1 MHSLLTSSLIAMAV
15 PAATGPCPNGV
26 IDQLDGLYRWHVQQ
40 MDQRDEPVAALSSQR
55 QRFTPSLF
63 ELLVQARTLTPVRD
77 GRFLDFDVFS
87 NTQASTFGARVTSCS
102 AEQGGAIQAEVA
114 VTVGLRRVPS
124 ETPTRLLYDMTRSST
139 GKDSWRINDITYLD
153 GQAFQLRPFLQT
165 LINPRP

>member
-15 PAATGPCPNGV
+15 PTATGPCPNGV
-26 IDQLDGLYRWHVQQ
+26 IHQLDGLYRWHVRD
-40 MDQRDEPVAALSSQR
+40 MEQRADPVEALSSQR

-63 ELLVQARTLTPVRD
+63 ELLLQARTLTPVRD

-87 NTQASTFGARVTSCS
+87 NTQASTFGARVTGCS
-102 AEQGGAIQAEVA
+102 AEKEGSIQAEVA

-124 ETPTRLLYDMTRSST
+124 ETPTRLLYDMTRSSK

-165 LINPRP
+165 LINPSP

>member
-1 MHSLLTSSLIAMAV
+1 MHSLLTTSLIAMAV

-26 IDQLDGLYRWHVQQ
+26 IDQLDGLYRWHVQR

-63 ELLVQARTLTPVRD
+63 EMLVQARTLTPVRD

-87 NTQASTFGARVTSCS
+87 NTQAATFGARVTGCS
-102 AEQGGAIQAEVA
+102 AEKEGSIQAEVA
-114 VTVGLRRVPS
+114 VTVGLRRVAS
-124 ETPTRLLYDMTRSST
+124 ETPTRLLYDMTRSSK

-153 GQAFQLRPFLQT
+153 GQGFQLRPFLQT
-165 LINPRP
+165 LINPSP

>member
-1 MHSLLTSSLIAMAV
+1 MHSLLTTSLIAMAV

-63 ELLVQARTLTPVRD
+63 ELLLQARTLTPVRD

-87 NTQASTFGARVTSCS
+87 NTQASTFGARVNGCS
-102 AEQGGAIQAEVA
+102 AEQGGTIQAEVA

-124 ETPTRLLYDMTRSST
+124 ETPRRLLYEMTRSST
-139 GKDSWRINDITYLD
+139 GSWRINNITYLD